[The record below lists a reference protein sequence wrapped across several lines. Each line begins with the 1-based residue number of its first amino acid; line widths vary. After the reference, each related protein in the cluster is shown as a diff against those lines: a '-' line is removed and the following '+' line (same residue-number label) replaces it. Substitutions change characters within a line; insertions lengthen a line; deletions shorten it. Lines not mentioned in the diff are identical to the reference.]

1 MVRRPSSPRRGAA
14 LAAAL
19 FVSAAGAGFGAAGA
33 AAAATANKTVAA
45 SSTTATIPATTN
57 GASTTTVRSWLAYHG
72 SVFASLKIDL
82 ETVTA
87 AGDNGSVRS
96 ITAGCDQLGA
106 DTATIEGLP
115 PIPVAHVQGQWRA
128 ALADFARAAGDCV
141 EGLTHN
147 DTRLSDRYKPEV
159 ESGIA
164 GVNRVVRELKKL
176 E

>member
-19 FVSAAGAGFGAAGA
+19 LVSAAGAGFDAAGT
-33 AAAATANKTVAA
+33 AAAATANKTVPT
-45 SSTTATIPATTN
+45 STTTTNPATPN

>member
-1 MVRRPSSPRRGAA
+1 
-14 LAAAL
+14 L
-19 FVSAAGAGFGAAGA
+19 VSAAGAGFDAAGT
-33 AAAATANKTVAA
+33 AAAATANKTVPT
-45 SSTTATIPATTN
+45 STTTTNPATPN

-87 AGDNGSVRS
+87 AGDNGSVSS

-141 EGLTHN
+141 EGLTHD

>member
-1 MVRRPSSPRRGAA
+1 VVRRPSSPRRGAA

-19 FVSAAGAGFGAAGA
+19 LVSAAGAGFDAAGT
-33 AAAATANKTVAA
+33 AAAATANKTVPT
-45 SSTTATIPATTN
+45 STTTTNPATPN